1 MTVRVVIG
9 PAHPSALSHVRFLR
23 FQTLEDQSQKF
34 PKIKK
39 NKVIKYEGI
48 HDKTHMYKWVMS
60 QTCLVKRVCTE
71 DKSRPRSSDRAIP
84 SLSPAKYNE
93 SVERF

>member
-1 MTVRVVIG
+1 MKVYTGKRTC
-9 PAHPSALSHVRFLR
+9 A
-23 FQTLEDQSQKF
+23 
-34 PKIKK
+34 KK
-39 NKVIKYEGI
+39 PFF
-48 HDKTHMYKWVMS
+48 TS

-93 SVERF
+93 FVERF